1 MDRRTL
7 GIDAE
12 AQAREYLRLQGLEIF
27 ETNFRCKV
35 GELDLIA
42 RDGKV
47 LVVIEVRSRLNMG
60 YGNAAAS
67 IDWRKRAR
75 IVRATQFFLL
85 KRKDLR
91 RLPVRFDVVTL
102 DRSAPDAKPTI
113 NWIRGAF
120 TTDS

>member
-12 AQAREYLRLQGLEIF
+12 VQAREYLRLQGLEIF
-27 ETNFRCKV
+27 ATNFRCKV

-42 RDGKV
+42 MHGNV

-67 IDWRKRAR
+67 IDWRKRMR
-75 IVRATQFFLL
+75 IARATQYFLL
-85 KRKDLR
+85 KHPALR

-102 DRSAPDAKPTI
+102 DRSAPEAKP
-113 NWIRGAF
+113 
-120 TTDS
+120 